1 MKSEFD
7 TAHADLLGLEPYPA
21 VVEKWSRG
29 RQEFIAAGFEEYT
42 GGHPLLEAYEEAL
55 DLGAYLMLA
64 MNRNDVDRDLCER
77 LMMETLNLIQGVQ
90 TAAKH
95 IKK

>member
-1 MKSEFD
+1 
-7 TAHADLLGLEPYPA
+7 
-21 VVEKWSRG
+21 
-29 RQEFIAAGFEEYT
+29 
-42 GGHPLLEAYEEAL
+42 
-55 DLGAYLMLA
+55 

-77 LMMETLNLIQGVQ
+77 LMMETLNLIQGVR